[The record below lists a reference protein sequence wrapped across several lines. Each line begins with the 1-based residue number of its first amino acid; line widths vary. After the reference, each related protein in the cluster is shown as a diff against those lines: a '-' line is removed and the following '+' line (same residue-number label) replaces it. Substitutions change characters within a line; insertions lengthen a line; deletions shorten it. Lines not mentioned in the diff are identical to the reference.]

1 MLGEKIVLPALN
13 TVPGPYGGVRSCRPL
28 EPIVWL
34 LVLVLSSTP
43 HTLAA
48 PPPAA
53 GEEAEFANSTG
64 SPPIRFSRHVLDN
77 GLIVLL
83 GEEHTLPLVSV
94 LSWYRSGARYEVP
107 GITGIAHYLEHMAF
121 RDTVNLP
128 PGDVT
133 GFIERLGGHWH
144 GYTRLDNT
152 AYYETA
158 RREALDWLLFL
169 EAERMSRC
177 RIRPEEVEVER
188 GSMLSE
194 LRGYE
199 NNPWSMLFD
208 DVAAIAFREHPY
220 RLNISGWVSDLEAI
234 THADIVDFYDKHY
247 VPANAVLT
255 VVGDFDTDEAL
266 AAVHRAFDKLPGR
279 PAPEPLRTREPPQ
292 RGEKRVAI
300 RMPGSSAHV
309 LIAHHAPAFNELDF
323 YPFLM
328 LDGLLSG
335 GRSLNLLDG
344 GFEMGALTAG
354 RRTSRLYRD
363 VVRTGL
369 ATRLSTGLLPSLH
382 PYLYTITAEAAPG
395 VSPERLERGILESLE
410 RLAVSPPPPEELAQ
424 VRERLGNLMRLSA
437 DTYQEVAHM
446 RAGFEA
452 LGATDGWG
460 QFEKR
465 LAEVTPERVQAVARR
480 TLIPRNRTVGV
491 FIPQATA
498 TNTAGERR
506 ASRGPEAERRNQ
518 SVSKRHG
525 DHGSIHPPA
534 VLLAAVPPPIPFSEA
549 RLESGLVLRAAE
561 NSWAP
566 TASLVAEIDAGPLV
580 DPSSRRGTAALTARL
595 LAFGSAELSSE
606 KTASVI
612 DRLGLRW
619 RARVGGANIDFV
631 DPRKIRIEIE
641 FAARDLEHAAALLA
655 GALRDPVF
663 PRDSFNNALQAQINA
678 AAGLGDDSVGLSW
691 NGLWS
696 ALYDGTPLAAALPAS
711 GHEQSLSSIRAPD
724 LRAFHRRH
732 YRPERARIA
741 FSGSVPVQEALRILE
756 NAFTGWKSAPR
767 TPEQSSLGEVSSQVL
782 SGKTPRSPITRLEHK
797 TRVEIAYGFFTGI
810 ETDSPDYPLFEALW
824 YVVQHGYYAGRLGN
838 RIVGQR
844 GLAYSVE
851 SHHAPQLPG
860 SPMFMATGAAPED
873 VGELKKVWEATL
885 DEVASDGISPKEL
898 AAAKTYLDGRHL
910 HERESNLAAARM
922 ALIGEARPLE
932 KTATFQEITLKRVN
946 DLARRLLH
954 NRLASWSLAG
964 PTPPITP

>member
-1 MLGEKIVLPALN
+1 MLPAPN
-13 TVPGPYGGVRSCRPL
+13 TVPGSYGRLRSCRPVGL
-28 EPIVWL
+28 TVWL
-34 LVLVLSSTP
+34 LGLALSSIP
-43 HTLAA
+43 SALAT
-48 PPPAA
+48 PPPAE
-53 GEEAEFANSTG
+53 GKETESANSSG
-64 SPPIRFSRHVLDN
+64 SPPIHFSRHVLDN
-77 GLIVLL
+77 GLTVLL

-94 LSWYRSGARYEVP
+94 LTWYRSGARYEVP

-121 RDTVNLP
+121 RDTANLP

-169 EAERMSRC
+169 EAERMRRC

-199 NNPWSMLFD
+199 NNPWSLLFD
-208 DVAAIAFREHPY
+208 DVAAVAFREHPY
-220 RLNISGWVSDLEAI
+220 RLNISGWASDVEAT
-234 THADIVDFYDKHY
+234 THTDIVDFYDKHY

-255 VVGDFDTDEAL
+255 VVGDFDTDQAL
-266 AAVHRAFDKLPGR
+266 AAVRRAFERLPRR

-292 RGEKRVAI
+292 RGEKRVTI

-309 LIAHHAPAFNELDF
+309 LIAHHAPAFSEADF

-335 GRSLNLLDG
+335 GRSLNLLGG
-344 GFEMGALTAG
+344 GFEIGALTAE

-382 PYLYTITAEAAPG
+382 PYLYSITAEAAPG

-410 RLAVSPPPPEELAQ
+410 RLASSPPPREELAQ
-424 VRERLGNLMRLSA
+424 VRERLGNLMRLSV

-452 LGATDGWG
+452 LGAADAWE

-465 LAEVTPERVQAVARR
+465 LAEVTPQRIQAVARR
-480 TLIPRNRTVGV
+480 TLVSRNRTVGV
-491 FIPQATA
+491 FIPQETA
-498 TNTAGERR
+498 SDTAGERR
-506 ASRGPEAERRNQ
+506 SSSAPDTENENRSVSERRNPD
-518 SVSKRHG
+518 SIRPPTVSLAA
-525 DHGSIHPPA
+525 IPPPA
-534 VLLAAVPPPIPFSEA
+534 PFSEA
-549 RLESGLVLRAAE
+549 RLDSGLVLRAVA
-561 NSWAP
+561 NSWVP
-566 TASLVAEIDAGPLV
+566 TASLVAEIDAGPV
-580 DPSSRRGTAALTARL
+580 FDPSSGRGTAALTARL
-595 LAFGSAELSSE
+595 LAFGSSDLSSE
-606 KTASVI
+606 ETAGII

-619 RARVGGANIDFV
+619 RVRIGGADIDFV
-631 DPRKIRIEIE
+631 DPRKVRFEIE
-641 FAARDLEHAAALLA
+641 FAARDLQRATKLLAAAL
-655 GALRDPVF
+655 RDAAF
-663 PRDSFNNALQAQINA
+663 PRHSFNNARQAQINA
-678 AAGLGDDSVGLSW
+678 AAGLGDDTVGLSW
-691 NGLWS
+691 NGVWT
-696 ALYDGTPLAAALPAS
+696 ALYDGTPLASALPVS
-711 GHEQSLSSIRAPD
+711 GDEQSLASLRAQN
-724 LRAFHRRH
+724 LRAFHRRY
-732 YRPERARIA
+732 YRPERARIG
-741 FSGSVPVQEALRILE
+741 FSGGVPAREALRVLE
-756 NAFTGWKSAPR
+756 NAFSGWESASR
-767 TPEQSSLGEVSSQVL
+767 TPEPSPLSEVSSQVL
-782 SGKTPRSPITRLEHK
+782 GGKAPPSPITRLEHK

-810 ETDSPDYPLFEALW
+810 ETDSLDYPLFEALW

-873 VGELKKVWEATL
+873 VEELKKVWEATL
-885 DEVASDGISPKEL
+885 DEVASDGISPMEL
-898 AAAKTYLDGRHL
+898 AATKTYLDGRRL

-922 ALIGEARPLE
+922 AVDGKDRPPE
-932 KTATFQEITLKRVN
+932 KAAVVQEITLERVN
-946 DLARRLLH
+946 DLARRLLR
-954 NRLASWSLAG
+954 NRRASWSLAG
-964 PTPPITP
+964 PSSPITP